1 MDLYISQKIDRIS
14 SLGTITKSHSP
25 FAHMPCPVDVSR
37 VQDFILQ
44 DIAGDVLKKK
54 FRVQTCLKRKIDKN
68 KLVNV
73 CFNEST
79 SKAHYGNVIRCGSV
93 WVCPV
98 CAKKITEF
106 RKNELKQITEKWSS
120 GITIKKLESKPKDFI
135 GPKNLLIGNTIDKG
149 YLYLLTL
156 TMPHYAFQSL
166 SLLKEKLKI
175 ASTYFFGGK
184 INEKMFQN
192 QLGKHFHV
200 KNTEVTYGQNGW
212 HPHHHILIFS
222 DKYLNIKEF
231 SSIREKLADHWSK
244 SLNHAGIRKLKGDE
258 KYIACDLQD
267 GTYASDYVAKWGIES
282 ELTKGHI
289 KKGRDSYT
297 PFDFLRLIQSDTNV
311 FDKDPSDLFREFAD
325 AFKGVPQ
332 LSYSRGCKFAHS
344 LEDKDDDEIMN
355 QTLDEAIFLRDV
367 EDYAFKLICK
377 YKKRAEFL
385 DLVTQDHLTGSF
397 SADSLIN
404 DLSDLEQSNF
414 ENEVLP
420 IMNNNSDSLARSSLP
435 QKSTPWLSSKEFLWL
450 EQLKKENVTKIDIDE
465 SLLPLIAEHLAWLE
479 SERLSI

>member
-1 MDLYISQKIDRIS
+1 MNNIVSQKESQFS
-14 SLGTITKSHSP
+14 SLGTITKSHSLS
-25 FAHMPCPVDVSR
+25 ACNPCGVDVSR

-54 FRVQTCLKRKIDKN
+54 FRVQICLKRKIDRN

-106 RKNELKQITEKWSS
+106 RKNELKQITEKWIS

-135 GPKNLLIGNTIDKG
+135 GPKNLLIGNSIDKG
-149 YLYLLTL
+149 HLYLLTL
-156 TMPHYAFQSL
+156 TMPHYSFQSL

-184 INEKMFQN
+184 NNEKMFQN

-222 DKYLNIKEF
+222 DKYLSIKEF
-231 SSIREKLADHWSK
+231 SKIRDDLADHWSK
-244 SLNHAGIRKLKGDE
+244 SLHHAGIRKLKGDE

-289 KKGRDSYT
+289 KKGRDSFT
-297 PFDFLRLIQSDTNV
+297 PFDFLRLIESDSKA

-332 LSYSRGCKFAHS
+332 LSYSRSCKFAHS

-367 EDYAFKLICK
+367 DDYAFKLICK
-377 YKKRAEFL
+377 HKKRAQFL
-385 DLVTQDHLTGSF
+385 DLVTQDFLTGS
-397 SADSLIN
+397 SLSDALIN
-404 DLSDLEQSNF
+404 ELSNF
-414 ENEVLP
+414 EKHIFDNEIKHV
-420 IMNNNSDSLARSSLP
+420 MNLNSDALINTPIVKDPIPWISSN
-435 QKSTPWLSSKEFLWL
+435 EYLWMQNFKDL
-450 EQLKKENVTKIDIDE
+450 EIKKDIDE
-465 SLLPLIAEHLAWLE
+465 SVLLVIAEHLAWLDIQRE
-479 SERLSI
+479 

>member
-1 MDLYISQKIDRIS
+1 MDLYISQKIDKIS

-25 FAHMPCPVDVSR
+25 FVQMPCPVDVSR
-37 VQDFILQ
+37 VQDFLLQ

-54 FRVQTCLKRKIDKN
+54 FRVQFCLKRKIDKN
-68 KLVNV
+68 KFVNV

-106 RKNELKQITEKWSS
+106 RKKELKFITDKWLS

-135 GPKNLLIGNTIDKG
+135 GPKNIIVGETIEKG

-166 SLLKEKLKI
+166 ELLKEKLKL
-175 ASTYFFGGK
+175 ASAYFFSGK
-184 INEKMFQN
+184 KNEKIFQN

-222 DKYLNIKEF
+222 DKYLSIQQFSKVKEL
-231 SSIREKLADHWSK
+231 LADHWSK
-244 SLNHAGIRKLKGDE
+244 ALSHVGIRKLKDNE
-258 KYIACDLQD
+258 KYIACDFQD
-267 GTYASDYVAKWGIES
+267 GTHASDYVAKWGIES
-282 ELTKGHI
+282 EMTKGHI
-289 KKGRDSYT
+289 KKGRESFT
-297 PFDFLRLIQSDTNV
+297 PFDLLRLIEAETKI
-311 FDKDPSDLFREFAD
+311 FDKDPSDLFRDFAD
-325 AFKGVPQ
+325 AFKGVTQ
-332 LSYSRGCKFAHS
+332 LGYSRGCKFAHS
-344 LEDKDDDEIMN
+344 CEDKQDDDVMAE
-355 QTLDEAIFLRDV
+355 TLDEAIFLRDV

-404 DLSDLEQSNF
+404 ALSDIENSNF
-414 ENEVLP
+414 ENEILP
-420 IMNNNSDSLARSSLP
+420 VMESNSDSLSRTSLP
-435 QKSTPWLSSKEFLWL
+435 KKPTPWLSSKEFLWL
-450 EQLKKENVTKIDIDE
+450 EQVKKDNVTKADIDE

-479 SERLSI
+479 SERLTI